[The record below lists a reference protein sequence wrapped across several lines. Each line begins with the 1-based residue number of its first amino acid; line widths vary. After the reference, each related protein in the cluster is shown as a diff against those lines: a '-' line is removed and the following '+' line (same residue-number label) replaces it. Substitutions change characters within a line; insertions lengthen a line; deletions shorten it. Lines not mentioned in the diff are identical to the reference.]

1 MAAAGLVGRDDKK
14 GEERRG
20 GGLGANCRFSH
31 YRVRLSTLC
40 AQNFYCGAFCPPR
53 ILLQQIT
60 QRDLVLSQL
69 RWLRSSYSMS
79 STTAGTTVQ
88 HSFVL
93 VDINIISPLYREVFW
108 EHYQQKNCFLNSLTK
123 KVRVH
128 KARYIFPKGFNT
140 RNTDGSNSLSP
151 PSFFHTL

>member
-20 GGLGANCRFSH
+20 GDWEPIAGSATIEL
-31 YRVRLSTLC
+31 RLSTLC

-79 STTAGTTVQ
+79 STTAGTTGQ

-128 KARYIFPKGFNT
+128 KA
-140 RNTDGSNSLSP
+140 
-151 PSFFHTL
+151 